1 MVPLLN
7 YFENFWKVEQH
18 NQQKGQ
24 KKNKELNLLSKA
36 ISGKLDKIEILRS
49 KTTMKILISSVT
61 TW

>member
-36 ISGKLDKIEILRS
+36 ISGKLNKIEILRR
-49 KTTMKILISSVT
+49 KLQ
-61 TW
+61 